1 MTRNDKK
8 WQEVTKN
15 DKKWQEMTRI
25 DKKLQKNEFT
35 SVGAFATAH
44 NQLGIVRNVGEWHG
58 LVRGCLQDLLISGP
72 GHISWRFAND
82 IGLQLDHFSS
92 RDSHVL
98 QSVPFNLG
106 RLESGPGLLES
117 GRLARFAKAGL
128 VFSVDSELIF
138 FSLIQAGG
146 CSFASNA
153 FLPEIKTCF
162 LLFFFPIS
170 NFSFLQILCNCWTQN
185 CHNPK

>member
-8 WQEVTKN
+8 WQK
-15 DKKWQEMTRI
+15 MT
-25 DKKLQKNEFT
+25 KNEFT

-138 FSLIQAGG
+138 FPLIQAGG
-146 CSFASNA
+146 GSFASNA
-153 FLPEIKTCF
+153 FLPEMFIITY
-162 LLFFFPIS
+162 FFQIS
-170 NFSFLQILCNCWTQN
+170 NFSSLLVFWNCWSKICN
-185 CHNPK
+185 NRK